1 MERVRKASLWFAC
14 EYDDPIY
21 CLFMPRLLS
30 HSHKPYLLTYLLTY
44 LLFGFRWGNPNEK
57 KYHQYMMEYSPINNV
72 REGVKYPSCL
82 LTGGLHDPRVQVRT
96 AILFM
101 YLMVQ

>member
-1 MERVRKASLWFAC
+1 
-14 EYDDPIY
+14 
-21 CLFMPRLLS
+21 MPRLLS

-72 REGVKYPSCL
+72 REGVSK
-82 LTGGLHDPRVQVRT
+82 
-96 AILFM
+96 
-101 YLMVQ
+101 